1 MQTPPVTP
9 QPLAL
14 ATRVAGTAT
23 TVTEEELGIES
34 RSNEALKKIGEAT

>member
-1 MQTPPVTP
+1 MKTPPVTP

-23 TVTEEELGIES
+23 MVTEEELGIAS
-34 RSNEALKKIGEAT
+34 RSKEASKKIGEAT